1 MFSYYCVTIPLWCQQ
16 PLLESG
22 NFILQRISEL
32 VIKRK
37 IDRKIHFWF
46 IWSEKSVSR
55 PLASK
60 HFNEV
65 TIPEDTFQLL
75 SFSLVSIN
83 TSEREWKHHLL
94 LSVTKP
100 AWGSHEHQLSNSPCM
115 LMRMLFLCRKTG
127 APTTLPFSS
136 YLQQNAHTLLWVIL
150 QSADCVNQPFNT

>member
-65 TIPEDTFQLL
+65 TTPEDTFQLL
-75 SFSLVSIN
+75 FFLPGIN
-83 TSEREWKHHLL
+83 KYLRTGMETPLTA
-94 LSVTKP
+94 LSDKACTGLSWAP
-100 AWGSHEHQLSNSPCM
+100 ALKLAMYAHENVIFVQKNRCSNH
-115 LMRMLFLCRKTG
+115 
-127 APTTLPFSS
+127 TTLFVLPPAEC
-136 YLQQNAHTLLWVIL
+136 AHIIVGNFAISRL
-150 QSADCVNQPFNT
+150 C